1 MTPTTTTKGA
11 TKIMVIRHAE
21 KPGTYS
27 GQTYAGVS
35 LDGSS
40 CGKSG
45 AEDLVTIGWQ
55 RAGALVSLFAPPWG
69 PKAGLAT
76 PRFLFAADP
85 DPKKIKSSSSG
96 SSGGD
101 EPSQRP
107 YETITPL
114 NAVLGVTIN
123 KDFPKEHFSKMVHA
137 ALKCQ
142 GVVLICWQHQD
153 IALGTTKQPG
163 ISQVI
168 LTKTGTTGTM
178 GIPATWP
185 TWPATSKGTARY
197 DLVFVFDRPSGTGP
211 ITAFSVVP
219 QLLLA
224 GDEPWQQPG

>member
-1 MTPTTTTKGA
+1 MTPTAATGA

-27 GQTYAGVS
+27 GQAYAGVS
-35 LDGSS
+35 LNGLS

-76 PRFLFAADP
+76 PQFLFAADP
-85 DPKKIKSSSSG
+85 DPKKSKSSSSA
-96 SSGGD
+96 SSGD

-114 NAVLGVTIN
+114 AALLGVTIN
-123 KDFPKEHFSKMVHA
+123 KDFSKNHFSKMVDA
-137 ALKCQ
+137 ALQCP
-142 GVVLICWQHQD
+142 GDVLICWQHQD
-153 IALGTTKQPG
+153 IALGTAKQPG

-185 TWPATSKGTARY
+185 TWPATKGTARY

-211 ITAFSVVP
+211 ITAFSIVP

-224 GDEPWQQPG
+224 GDHQWQQSG